1 MRAPIPLK
9 RTPWIFNFWLDDDD
23 EDEEFDAGD
32 DGDEDEEEVL

>member
-9 RTPWIFNFWLDDDD
+9 RTPSWILNFWLDDDD
-23 EDEEFDAGD
+23 GD